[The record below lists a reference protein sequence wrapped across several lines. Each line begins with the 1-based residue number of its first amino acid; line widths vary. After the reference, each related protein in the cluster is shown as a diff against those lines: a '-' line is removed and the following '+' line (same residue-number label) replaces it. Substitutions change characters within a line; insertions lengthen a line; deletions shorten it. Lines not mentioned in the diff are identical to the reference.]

1 MSPPK
6 HPPQAPPATMSDA
19 KAPSPAVRMLRNAA
33 GVAFVGLAAQR
44 VASAIANPAQD
55 AAAAAAATAAAS
67 SATSAA
73 AAATIHPPHPGTAA
87 WRENCEITAVSPRE
101 WEQRFIATAP
111 LLAGPVGGGGWD
123 FIVVGAGSA
132 GCVLA
137 ARLAEMEKPGGTG
150 ERPSVLLVECGGEAQ
165 NAAAVRDPMR
175 APQLWRS
182 EADWHFQ
189 STPQPQLLPAG
200 RSIDLERGKTL
211 GGSSCLNWSMW
222 VR

>member
-1 MSPPK
+1 
-6 HPPQAPPATMSDA
+6 MSDA

-55 AAAAAAATAAAS
+55 AAAAAAATATTAAAS
-67 SATSAA
+67 SGTSAA

-111 LLAGPVGGGGWD
+111 LLAGPVGSGGDGGDGGGGWD